1 MAGAKDFWMITGRN
15 PSASIIFKALE
26 YCPTSMFA
34 ANRTQ
39 VDADGLLISP
49 ISFWEVA
56 MLVTKGRIELD
67 QPTATWAN
75 DVLAQ
80 EATEEAPLTPAIA
93 VAAGELPEFPGD
105 PVDRVLVATAQSLG
119 VPLLTKD
126 DRICSWATEHR
137 RINCIW

>member
-1 MAGAKDFWMITGRN
+1 MSKRMLVDTH
-15 PSASIIFKALE
+15 ALLWWFTDPDLLSE
-26 YCPTSMFA
+26 PA
-34 ANRTQ
+34 ARAM

-56 MLVTKGRIELD
+56 TLVTKGRIELD
-67 QPTATWAN
+67 RPTATWAN

-80 EATEEAPLTPAIA
+80 EATEEAPHTPAIA
-93 VAAGELPEFPGD
+93 MAADRGGLFPGD

-126 DRICSWATEHR
+126 ARICSWATEHR